1 MLVAR
6 CKICNTE
13 LVSSTKTQ
21 CCGCDNQMSVIDDK
35 ITAVNLNE
43 VVLINSEKNV
53 KKTGML
59 SNADLQYQE
68 NRRKRKVRKL
78 NFETR

>member
-6 CKICNTE
+6 CKVCNTE

-21 CCGCDNQMSVIDDK
+21 CCGCDNRMSVIDDK

-43 VVLINSEKNV
+43 VVLINAEKNM
-53 KKTGML
+53 KKTDIL

-78 NFETR
+78 DFETR

>member
-6 CKICNTE
+6 CKVCNTE

-21 CCGCDNQMSVIDDK
+21 CCGCDNQMTVIDDK
-35 ITAVNLNE
+35 ISAIDLNE
-43 VVLINSEKNV
+43 VVLINAEKNL

-78 NFETR
+78 NFDVR